1 MYGLIGQIK
10 AAPGQRDALIAIL
23 RENETGMPGCTTY
36 LIAKDSSDPDMI
48 WITEVWDK
56 KELHE
61 ASLQLPSVQ
70 SAISRAKP
78 IIAGFGHRFETEPV

>member
-10 AAPGQRDALIAIL
+10 SAGGQRDKLIAIL
-23 RENETGMPGCTTY
+23 RENESGMPGCRSY
-36 LIAKDSSDPDMI
+36 LIAKDGADPDMV
-48 WITEVWDK
+48 WITEVWETKD
-56 KELHE
+56 LHE
-61 ASLQLPSVQ
+61 ASLRLPSVQ